1 MICFT
6 TFDFMNFSR
15 DISLKQLNTFGI
27 DIKTKYFIV
36 FNSVHRLLEIIS
48 SDIYKQN
55 KTFVLG
61 GGSNLLFTED
71 YNGLIIHNKITGINI
86 LKDSIDS
93 TTIEVGAGEDWH
105 DFVIW
110 SIDRNLS
117 GIENLSLIPG
127 LVGGTPI
134 QNIGA
139 YGVEVKDVIH
149 SVKYLSLED
158 RKIKVIHNK
167 DCQFTYRDSIFKHDL
182 KEKVIITSVIY
193 KLSKKPLNK
202 ITYGT
207 IKDELT
213 ILDQEPSPK
222 SISDAVINIRSRKL
236 PNPEK
241 LGNSGSFFKNPII
254 ETMQFKKLKE
264 KFPGIIGYDLPDNKT
279 KIAAGWLIDNAGLKG
294 YRIADA
300 GVHKDQALVIV
311 NHGQS
316 TGREIVKLAQHI
328 QKVILEKYEIKIEPE
343 VIIL

>member
-6 TFDFMNFSR
+6 TFDLMNFSR

-27 DIKTKYFIV
+27 DIKTKYFIA
-36 FNSVHRLLEIIS
+36 FDSVHRLLEIIS

-61 GGSNLLFTED
+61 GGSNLLFTEN
-71 YNGLIIHNKITGINI
+71 YNGLIMHNKITGIHI
-86 LKDSIDS
+86 LKDSVDS

-110 SIDRNLS
+110 SINRNLS

-158 RKIKVIHNK
+158 RKMKVIHNK

-213 ILDQEPSPK
+213 ILNQEPSPK

-264 KFPGIIGYDLPDNKT
+264 KFPGIIGYD
-279 KIAAGWLIDNAGLKG
+279 
-294 YRIADA
+294 
-300 GVHKDQALVIV
+300 
-311 NHGQS
+311 
-316 TGREIVKLAQHI
+316 
-328 QKVILEKYEIKIEPE
+328 
-343 VIIL
+343 